1 MNLDKLKSAWNNENT
16 DDVHIPSQIKQLR
29 QAKHPLD
36 KLKQNM
42 NKEWYIQIVTI
53 LFLGFFPQLFPIH
66 PSLHV
71 IYYASYTL
79 LVVISAYYL
88 NLFRLFY
95 NRINH
100 YTADTKDSLTE
111 IYYDFKLNIERYHAF
126 GFLLLPTALIVITLY
141 AYNILLEKGKDF
153 SSLSSEFRLTLIV
166 LTLVVS
172 LSFILSILAW
182 TRYYYGPYVN
192 QLKKVLDELKAE
204 ELKLEQEIKNG
215 LKEEDLKTGE

>member
-1 MNLDKLKSAWNNENT
+1 MNLDKLKSAWNTENT
-16 DDVHIPSQIKQLR
+16 DDVHIPAQIKQLR

-42 NKEWYIQIVTI
+42 KKEWYIQIVAI
-53 LFLGFFPQLFPIH
+53 LFLGFFPPLFHIH

-71 IYYASYTL
+71 IYYASYAL

-126 GFLLLPTALIVITLY
+126 GFLLLPTALIAIALY
-141 AYNILLEKGKDF
+141 VYSTLLEKGKDF
-153 SSLSSEFRLTLIV
+153 SSISPQFKVTLII

-182 TRYYYGPYVN
+182 TRYFYGPYVN

-204 ELKLEQEIKNG
+204 ELKDGQTAKN
-215 LKEEDLKTGE
+215 KMT